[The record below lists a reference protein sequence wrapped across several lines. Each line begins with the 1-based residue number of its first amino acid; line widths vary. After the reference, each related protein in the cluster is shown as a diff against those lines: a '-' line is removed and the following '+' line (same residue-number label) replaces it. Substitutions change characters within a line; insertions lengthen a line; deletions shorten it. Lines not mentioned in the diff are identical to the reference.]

1 MKRKCRG
8 LFKSDGYRI
17 SSHMEWGDGRT
28 ADQVYTRDDEGKVLN
43 WERIWYQSDGSESH
57 RIRQEYVYNSQGDC
71 RRIYWQRTSAKSASD
86 KSKTTYYIY
95 DYDGID
101 PSVDDSYR
109 SME

>member
-1 MKRKCRG
+1 MK
-8 LFKSDGYRI
+8 
-17 SSHMEWGDGRT
+17 EWGGGRT

-71 RRIYWQRTSAKSASD
+71 RRIYLQRTSAKSASD
-86 KSKTTYYIY
+86 KTKTTYYIY